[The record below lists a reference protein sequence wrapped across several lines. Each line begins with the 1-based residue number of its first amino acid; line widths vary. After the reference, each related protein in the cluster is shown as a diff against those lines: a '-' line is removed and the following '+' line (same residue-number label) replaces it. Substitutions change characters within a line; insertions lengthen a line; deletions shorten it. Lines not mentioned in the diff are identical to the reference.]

1 MSRLPFES
9 RLCGLCLV
17 GRIAASEI
25 SSFQHL
31 GPLDY
36 KHTEDCRH
44 HGTQLLDLLSYFMN
58 DAF

>member
-9 RLCGLCLV
+9 RLGGLCLV

-36 KHTEDCRH
+36 KHIEDRRH
-44 HGTQLLDLLSYFMN
+44 HGTT
-58 DAF
+58 A